1 MKDIFKKSLKV
12 YFLLFLANIM
22 SFFLIISLNVITV
35 AVSTENIGYVAY
47 GTTDKS
53 QEPKQLYTHY
63 YDQGEDTKKA
73 EFENNGYTVTTSSV
87 RSNPSKTA
95 TVVSKSISTVMCVI
109 ILFLL
114 IYNNLWKYGN
124 IDRTGVKYKNQKEQK
139 YKGFIVGLIAN
150 TPALLLFA
158 VLILF
163 KNAFAKNFPVK
174 LFGLLNTYLF
184 DFLNLISANTVFG
197 NIAFWQVAVI
207 LLMLL
212 IVPLSCEIAYYLGY
226 KDIILSEKFVYKKK
240 DTV

>member
-47 GTTDKS
+47 GNTDES

-95 TVVSKSISTVMCVI
+95 TVVSKSISTVMCVV

-150 TPALLLFA
+150 TPALLLLF
-158 VLILF
+158 LLTLF
-163 KNAFAKNFPVK
+163 KNGFAKNFPVK
-174 LFGLLNTYLF
+174 LFGLFNTYLF
-184 DFLNLISANTVFG
+184 DFLNMISNNTVFG
-197 NIAFWQVAVI
+197 NIAFWQVAII

-212 IVPLSCEIAYYLGY
+212 IVPFSCEIAYYLGY

>member
-47 GTTDKS
+47 GNTDES

-150 TPALLLFA
+150 APALLLFA

-174 LFGLLNTYLF
+174 LFGLVNTYLF
-184 DFLNLISANTVFG
+184 DFFNMISNNTVFG

-212 IVPLSCEIAYYLGY
+212 IVPLSCGISYYLGY